1 MRNRF
6 SKERCKLIRSGS
18 GASDQKEWPLM
29 KNLAFLHE
37 CVKRRK
43 TFGNVELPCKDTE
56 DSTCSILSNDSYAED
71 SQNSAQNHA
80 AEEFLTYED
89 VQYLH
94 ETPKEYVEHLDEQ
107 TGLRFYFK
115 IL

>member
-43 TFGNVELPCKDTE
+43 TFGNVESPCKDTE
-56 DSTCSILSNDSYAED
+56 DSTCSMLSNDFYGKD
-71 SQNSAQNHA
+71 SENSAPNHDA
-80 AEEFLTYED
+80 AEELTYED
-89 VQYLH
+89 VQYLN
-94 ETPKEYVEHLDEQ
+94 ETREEYVEHLNEQ
-107 TGLRFYFK
+107 TGL
-115 IL
+115 